1 MSTARSVLGVA
12 RIVALA
18 TLLSKVFGLG
28 REVVVAAAFGA
39 SAITDAF
46 SYAYVV
52 PGFLLILLGG
62 INGPF
67 HSAVVSVVSK
77 RGQGDTGEAIETLT
91 TMVGAILLVGTV
103 GLLVFAEPIVA
114 FATPGFAQSAD
125 GEAIRAIAV
134 GQFRIM
140 APLALLAGAIGI
152 GFGTLNAA
160 DMYWLPS
167 VSPLFSSVAVMGA
180 VGVAVWY
187 SGGVVTD
194 VGLGGQAL
202 AWGVLLGALAQWL
215 VQLAGPGG
223 RGMGRFRLRW
233 DTRHPAVQEML
244 RVMVPATLSSGLLHV
259 NVYTDLWFASFLTGN
274 VAAALGFA
282 QPLVQTPLGLLS
294 NVILVPYMPLFSRLA
309 GDGDWSGFA
318 ERLRQGL
325 LVTAIAMLPVGALTV
340 ALAEPVVRAIYER
353 AAFDREASRLV
364 ASLLAA
370 YGVGMFF
377 YLARD
382 VVVRAYY
389 ALGDGETPFR
399 ISIAGI
405 GLNAL
410 FNYLAVSRFGAPGL
424 ALATAGVNAISL
436 GLLLFLLQRRLG
448 PFPWR
453 TWGQPFVLLL
463 GFALLAG
470 GVGYGMAQA
479 GTQIWGDRLW
489 VARVATLGA
498 GGISGLVT
506 FGLLT
511 LTLRLPELTSLLQRL
526 RRTPPP

>member
-1 MSTARSVLGVA
+1 MSPRRSVWGVA
-12 RIVALA
+12 RIVAIA

-67 HSAVVSVVSK
+67 HSAVVSVLSK
-77 RGQGDTGEAIETLT
+77 RSQAETGPAVETLT
-91 TMVGAILLVGTV
+91 TVVGALLLGVTV
-103 GLLVFAEPIVA
+103 GLWLLAEPLVA

-134 GQFRIM
+134 TQFRIM

-160 DMYWLPS
+160 ERYWLPS
-167 VSPLFSSVAVMGA
+167 VSPLFSSVAVMGTI
-180 VGVAVWY
+180 GIVAWQ
-187 SGGVVTD
+187 SGGKITEPT
-194 VGLGGQAL
+194 VGGPAL

-215 VQLAGPGG
+215 VQLRAQAAAGLG
-223 RGMGRFRLRW
+223 RLRLRW
-233 DTRHPAVQEML
+233 DVRHPAVQEML

-309 GDGDWSGFA
+309 GEGNWAGFA
-318 ERLRQGL
+318 DRLRQGL
-325 LVTAIAMLPVGALTV
+325 LVTAIALLPIGALTV
-340 ALAEPVVRAIYER
+340 ALAEPVVRVVYER

-382 VVVRAYY
+382 VVVRAFY

-410 FNYLAVSRFGAPGL
+410 LDYWAVSRFGAPGL
-424 ALATAGVNAISL
+424 ALATAGVNGISL
-436 GLLLFLLQRRLG
+436 VWLLLQLQRRLG
-448 PFPWR
+448 PFPWLA
-453 TWGQPFVLLL
+453 WGQPLIALSL
-463 GFALLAG
+463 FAAIAG
-470 GVGYGMAQA
+470 GVGYGAAQGGQA
-479 GTQIWGDRLW
+479 LWGDRLW
-489 VARVATLGA
+489 LARLATLSVGGLA
-498 GGISGLVT
+498 GLGV
-506 FGLLT
+506 FGGLT
-511 LTLRLPELTSLLQRL
+511 LTLRLPELAWLSQRWP
-526 RRTPPP
+526 R

>member
-1 MSTARSVLGVA
+1 MSAGRSVAGIA
-12 RIVALA
+12 RIVAAA

-39 SAITDAF
+39 SAVTDAF

-67 HSAVVSVVSK
+67 HSAVVSVLSK
-77 RGQGDTGEAIETLT
+77 RSKAETGPAVETLT
-91 TMVGAILLVGTV
+91 TLVGALLLVLTV
-103 GLLVFAEPIVA
+103 GLWLLAEPIVA
-114 FATPGFAQSAD
+114 FATPGFAQSAE

-160 DMYWLPS
+160 EMYWLPS
-167 VSPLFSSVAVMGA
+167 VSPLFSSVAVMGTI
-180 VGVAVWY
+180 GVVVWQ
-187 SGGVVTD
+187 SGGPIADPAV
-194 VGLGGQAL
+194 GGQAL

-215 VQLAGPGG
+215 VQLRAQAAAGLG
-223 RGMGRFRLRW
+223 RLRLRW
-233 DTRHPAVQEML
+233 DVHHPAVQEML

-294 NVILVPYMPLFSRLA
+294 NVILVPYMPLFARLA
-309 GDGDWSGFA
+309 GEGDWSGFA
-318 ERLRQGL
+318 TRLRQSL
-325 LVTAIAMLPVGALTV
+325 LVTAIALLPVGALTV
-340 ALAEPVVRAIYER
+340 ALAEPVVRVVYER
-353 AAFDREASRLV
+353 AAFNREASRLV

-382 VVVRAYY
+382 VVVRAFY

-410 FNYLAVSRFGAPGL
+410 FDYLAVSRFGAPGL
-424 ALATAGVNAISL
+424 ALATAGVNGVSL
-436 GLLLFLLQRRLG
+436 VLLLTLLQRRLG
-448 PFPWR
+448 PFPWAD
-453 TWGQPFVLLL
+453 WGKPLLVLSL
-463 GFALLAG
+463 FAAIAG
-470 GVGYGMAQA
+470 GVGYGAAQ
-479 GTQIWGDRLW
+479 GGQMIWGDRLW
-489 VARVATLGA
+489 LARLATLSVGGFA
-498 GGISGLVT
+498 GLGV
-506 FGLLT
+506 FGGLT
-511 LTLRLPELTSLLQRL
+511 LALRLPELALLTQRWQ
-526 RRTPPP
+526 R